1 MNYKIVSNNKD
12 LISQASNV
20 FASLDMNEAIHIQ
33 EVDFWLIDT
42 NTLDK
47 NSILSYKNKN
57 EYSNLLFVVNN
68 DEEIQICLQNSFSN
82 YINSSFTNLELNSWC
97 KYFLSLR
104 KTNIVDIDENTSIDL
119 DNKVLY
125 ESNKSIK
132 LTLQEIALLNAINS
146 KSYVPTENIATVLN
160 LSSTTS
166 VRTIIN
172 RIRKKLS
179 SNVIEHKRH
188 LGYKLAKTE
197 QKSPYNQNINSHIKE
212 LEEQNNLMQ
221 EIVDSSPIFIVTF
234 VHKQLY
240 CINKSFRDFLGVEIV
255 KELWDETKGDFF
267 QLIKHNSKDKESLKQ
282 RLFCIGTNNIE
293 LYDFHKND
301 TNKFEIKTYYFENL
315 DKHLLIFEKK

>member
-12 LISQASNV
+12 LIFQASNV
-20 FASLDMNEAIHIQ
+20 FASLNMSEAIHIQ

-68 DEEIQICLQNSFSN
+68 DDEIQICLQNNFTNYIRINFSN
-82 YINSSFTNLELNSWC
+82 IELNSWC
-97 KYFLSLR
+97 KHFLSIN
-104 KTNIVDIDENTSIDL
+104 KAEIVHINGDISLNLENKQLLKKDEYID
-119 DNKVLY
+119 
-125 ESNKSIK
+125 
-132 LTLQEIALLNAINS
+132 LTLQEIALLNAINNENFV
-146 KSYVPTENIATVLN
+146 KTVNIANILN
-160 LSSTTS
+160 LTSQTS

-172 RIRKKLS
+172 RIRKKLPE
-179 SNVIEHKRH
+179 NIIEHKRH
-188 LGYKLAKTE
+188 FGYRLIKKE
-197 QKSPYNQNINSHIKE
+197 EKSSINQNINSHIKE

-221 EIVDSSPIFIVTF
+221 EIVDSSPIYIVTF

-240 CINKSFRDFLGVEIV
+240 CINKSFREFLGVKIV

-267 QLIKHNSKDKESLKQ
+267 QLIKYNSKQKESLKHE
-282 RLFCIGTNNIE
+282 LFSIGSHNIE
-293 LYDFHKND
+293 LFDFNKD
-301 TNKFEIKTYYFENL
+301 GTNKFEIKTYYFENL